1 MVRLSAPGFSRL
13 EESTSL
19 DVRIGGSE
27 SNTAVALAR
36 LGMRAVWWSKLP
48 ANPMGRRIENEIR
61 RWGVDTE
68 SVIWDNSPE
77 SRAGLYFLDF
87 GVPPRA
93 TDVYYDRAASSASRI
108 TAIEME
114 TSPISKA
121 RLLHLTGITP
131 ALSPYA
137 LKAVSKAITLA
148 KSSGTAVSFD
158 INYRS
163 KLWPQAKAREA
174 LEPLLSDVDLLIC
187 PITDAANIFGIFGDG
202 AKVAREFRE
211 RYGVGA
217 VVITLSMGG
226 AVASSKTEEVATL
239 PLPLGQ
245 IVDRVGAGDAFNA
258 GLLMGYLEGDLS
270 RGLQYGTAMAA
281 LKHSIPG
288 DLLISTRAEI
298 DAVVGGCG
306 TGISR

>member
-1 MVRLSAPGFSRL
+1 VRFAADAP
-13 EESTSL
+13 
-19 DVRIGGSE
+19 D
-27 SNTAVALAR
+27 
-36 LGMRAVWWSKLP
+36 
-48 ANPMGRRIENEIR
+48 
-61 RWGVDTE
+61 
-68 SVIWDNSPE
+68 

-93 TDVYYDRAASSASRI
+93 TDVYYDRAASSASRM
-108 TAIEME
+108 TAIEIE
-114 TSPISKA
+114 SSPIQES

-137 LKAVSKAITLA
+137 LKTVSKAIEIA
-148 KSSGTAVSFD
+148 KGAGTAVSFD

-163 KLWPQAKAREA
+163 KLWPPARAREA
-174 LEPLLSDVDLLIC
+174 LEPLMSQVDLLMC
-187 PITDAANIFGIFGDG
+187 PIADAANLFDIIGDG
-202 AKVAREFRE
+202 AEVAREFRV

-217 VVITLSMGG
+217 AVITLSVGG
-226 AVASSKTEEVATL
+226 AVACSESEEISTT

-258 GLLMGYLEGDLS
+258 GLLMGYLEGDLM
-270 RGLQYGTAMAA
+270 RGLRYGTAMAA
-281 LKHSIPG
+281 LKHSISG

-298 DAVVGGCG
+298 DAVVAGCS